1 MKLPRW
7 NWKQLGLPGPVR
19 VRDANGKQLEP
30 LRIYRIWRR
39 MLWRSG
45 AVARKSWAKWRDKQY
60 YAHVTVCDEWRHFP
74 NFYRWAMTHGYRE
87 DLTIDRIDWR
97 RGYSPDNCRW
107 ATCSEQM
114 KNRHLTDRFWESAR
128 RNLAKAQRAC
138 TKETRLRNLAKA
150 NEALRRKRL
159 GV

>member
-30 LRIYRIWRR
+30 HRIYRIWRR
-39 MLWRSG
+39 MLFRSG
-45 AVARKSWAKWRDKQY
+45 TVARKSWVKWRDKLY
-60 YAHVTVCDEWRHFP
+60 YAHVTICDEWRYFP
-74 NFYRWAMTHGYRE
+74 NFYRWAMSHGYRE
-87 DLTIDRIDWR
+87 DLTIDRIDGQ

-107 ATCSEQM
+107 ATYKEQA
-114 KNRHLTDRFWESAR
+114 KNRHLTDRFREASR
-128 RNLAKAQRAC
+128 RNIAI
-138 TKETRLRNLAKA
+138 A

-159 GV
+159 GK